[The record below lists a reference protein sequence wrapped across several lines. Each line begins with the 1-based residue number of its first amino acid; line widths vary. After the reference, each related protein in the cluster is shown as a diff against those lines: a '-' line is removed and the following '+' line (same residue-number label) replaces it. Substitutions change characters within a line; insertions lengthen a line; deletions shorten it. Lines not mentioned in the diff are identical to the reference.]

1 MEVICNDCK
10 SKYQMTDEE
19 LAADT
24 CLVCGGHNIEPV
36 TE

>member
-1 MEVICNDCK
+1 MKVKCTDCH
-10 SKYQMTDEE
+10 SIYEMTDEE